1 LAGVAEY
8 SFRLN
13 IRPTQLS
20 LDHYDALSCPI
31 TTHNQFH
38 TRDVLFLV
46 LLSAAVF
53 GIIIP
58 AADRGVHPAFH
69 LTFRYTF
76 SVSGKWLREVE
87 KEKRFL
93 KSLMLISAVNP
104 CSHRHRRSPMMDG
117 GGRKGEW
124 KNEGNDERTDFR
136 RHIFFSTPTGKF
148 H

>member
-87 KEKRFL
+87 KRKAFPQIL
-93 KSLMLISAVNP
+93 NAYISSQPLFSPPPPLA
-104 CSHRHRRSPMMDG
+104 HDGWRREE
-117 GGRKGEW
+117 GRVK
-124 KNEGNDERTDFR
+124 K
-136 RHIFFSTPTGKF
+136 
-148 H
+148 